1 MDKKEL
7 LDKFCLLFAEVKNSR
22 DSETIEVALHMLK
35 KAMSFLLDSNV
46 RIAKELIECFD
57 GNLKYYNF
65 LTEIESDEVVQKFV
79 HQDGSRGPKW
89 RDSEELFR
97 KIKEMGGKIECEPH
111 YNKWA
116 LYVTMN
122 KIASSQ
128 NNVLVKW
135 VGDDRDRYFEACY
148 ELSVAQ
154 LKDRVR
160 PCWIRPY
167 YEIGE

>member
-1 MDKKEL
+1 M
-7 LDKFCLLFAEVKNSR
+7 V
-22 DSETIEVALHMLK
+22 
-35 KAMSFLLDSNV
+35 
-46 RIAKELIECFD
+46 
-57 GNLKYYNF
+57 
-65 LTEIESDEVVQKFV
+65 EVVQKFV